1 MLTSDEKNTLEVNY
15 CNTGLLASESTSAA
29 IDQSVPQRC
38 VFSGH
43 AVVVFF
49 ASLPLGA
56 FPQPFV
62 SEAVPSRSVPVALAG
77 RPLCILDQLPPLDT
91 APR

>member
-1 MLTSDEKNTLEVNY
+1 MESITDY
-15 CNTGLLASESTSAA
+15 CNTGLPASESTYAV

-43 AVVVFF
+43 AVVFLHHSPSVLFLRLL
-49 ASLPLGA
+49 SLRL
-56 FPQPFV
+56 FIT
-62 SEAVPSRSVPVALAG
+62 SRSVPVAPAG
-77 RPLCILDQLPPLDT
+77 RVLCILYQLPPLDT

>member
-1 MLTSDEKNTLEVNY
+1 MESITNY
-15 CNTGLLASESTSAA
+15 CNTGLLASESTYAVT
-29 IDQSVPQRC
+29 DQSVPQRC

-43 AVVVFF
+43 AVVFF

-62 SEAVPSRSVPVALAG
+62 SEAITSRSVPVAPAG
-77 RPLCILDQLPPLDT
+77 RVLCILYQLSPLDT